1 MNGST
6 NHGYAYNSHS
16 LGSNLNSSGSVGR
29 MMSHSPQ
36 PHYQMGNGVSNNLS
50 KNNKQWIRYN
60 KKSYWFLFDSF
71 YNFEISTIII
81 LYLMV

>member
-16 LGSNLNSSGSVGR
+16 LGNNLNSSGSVGR

-36 PHYQMGNGVSNNLS
+36 PHYQMGNGGSNTSS
-50 KNNKQWIRYN
+50 KNNKQWVRYN
-60 KKSYWFLFDSF
+60 KKVIDSF
-71 YNFEISTIII
+71 LIASII
-81 LYLMV
+81 LKFQP